1 MRSKNDLQSQDKFG
15 KMCLHSKG
23 EEDAYG
29 RFYNVVGIKSFEY
42 VFGFHSVCY
51 TTFSFD
57 GFCVW
62 CLMMNVWK
70 VMAAVYNVI
79 L

>member
-15 KMCLHSKG
+15 KMCLHSTG
-23 EEDAYG
+23 EEDVYS
-29 RFYNVVGIKSFEY
+29 VVGIKSFEY
-42 VFGFHSVCY
+42 GFGFYSVCY

-57 GFCVW
+57 DFYVWGFIIR
-62 CLMMNVWK
+62 NVWK
-70 VMAAVYNVI
+70 VMTAFYNVI